1 MFVDIFDISLIEHI
15 HIVAFNILAFGSC
28 WLFNYLTKFQLAE

>member
-15 HIVAFNILAFGSC
+15 HIVAFNIVAFRCC
-28 WLFNYLTKFQLAE
+28 WMSLII